1 MMNQQSHFPMPIG
14 AFLVAVSDEWGVT
27 LEISTMSY
35 ESPAA
40 ALEANDDFE
49 DADRVFLCLPAM
61 GRMVDIR
68 EELAEAWLTTHRDY
82 ALDDLQLVDAVN
94 GVHGKVMRWL
104 VSTAA
109 YERRVEELH
118 EAKIERERYGSYEE
132 QHRLRAHELV

>member
-1 MMNQQSHFPMPIG
+1 MTNHAERFTMPAG
-14 AFLVAVSDEWGVT
+14 AFLVAVNDEWSVT
-27 LEISTMSY
+27 LEISTKSY

-61 GRMVDIR
+61 RRMVDIR

-82 ALDDLQLVDAVN
+82 ALDDLLLMDAVN

-118 EAKIERERYGSYEE
+118 EATIEHERYGSCEE

>member
-1 MMNQQSHFPMPIG
+1 MNQRSHFPMPAG
-14 AFLVAVSDEWGVT
+14 AFLVAVSDEWGIT
-27 LEISTMSY
+27 LEVSTKSY

-40 ALEANDDFE
+40 ALEANGDFE

-61 GRMVDIR
+61 ERMVDIR
-68 EELAEAWLTTHRDY
+68 EELAEAWLATHRDY

-104 VSTAA
+104 VSTDA
-109 YERRVEELH
+109 YGCRVEELH

-132 QHRLRAHELV
+132 QHRLRAHDLV